1 MASKLNIV
9 ILDAFEEK
17 NELSL
22 KELYEIITEHPEFT
36 WELSVM
42 KHRVR
47 SALYNMQQFNKIVR
61 SGNSIYKKL

>member
-1 MASKLNIV
+1 MTSKLDSV
-9 ILDAFEEK
+9 ILAAFETK

-22 KELYEIITEHPEFT
+22 PELYEIISENPEFT

-47 SALYNMQQFNKIVR
+47 SALYNMQKYNEVKR
-61 SGNSIYKKL
+61 SGNSIYTKL

>member
-1 MASKLNIV
+1 MTSLNIV
-9 ILDAFEEK
+9 ILDAFETK

-22 KELYEIITEHPEFT
+22 HELYEIITEHPEFT
-36 WELSVM
+36 WELSIM

-47 SALYNMQQFNKIVR
+47 SALYYMQKLNKIAR